1 MSTENSAPDLSLDI
15 EGILE
20 LLPHRYPFLL
30 VDRLLECDRDGGF
43 AVAQKMVTYNEAYFQ
58 GHFPAQRVMPG
69 VLQMEALAQL
79 GALYVLRAF
88 PEVKTKAIY
97 LMSMDNCRFRKPVV
111 PGSVLDLRVDLIQA
125 RHKRLIYKFKSVTSV
140 NGEIASEAE
149 ITAMGIAAD

>member
-1 MSTENSAPDLSLDI
+1 MSAENNIDDLSLDI

-30 VDRLLECDRDGGF
+30 VDRLVSLSREEKI
-43 AVAQKMVTYNEAYFQ
+43 AHAQKMVTVNEPYFE

-79 GALYVLRAF
+79 GALYVLRAY

-97 LMSMDNCRFRKPVV
+97 LMSMDNCRFRKTVI
-111 PGSVLDLRVDLIQA
+111 PGSVLDLKVNMVHERKA
-125 RHKRLIYKFKSVTSV
+125 RLIFKFKGVASV
-140 NGEIASEAE
+140 NGEVCSEADF
-149 ITAMGIAAD
+149 TAMGVAAD